1 MHTVQFYSTCMYVY
15 MYITY
20 NKGKDQP
27 GKVTNL
33 ARGQGSPAPH
43 QPAQS
48 PYSG

>member
-1 MHTVQFYSTCMYVY
+1 MHTVQFYSTCMCVY
-15 MYITY
+15 MYTY
-20 NKGKDQP
+20 SKGKDQP

-33 ARGQGSPAPH
+33 ARGQGSPAQR